1 MEFIDLKAQ
10 QLQLTPNG
18 YTLREDIEKRI
29 KSVLDHGRYILGPEV
44 SQLERELA
52 SYVGVKYCIGVSSGT
67 DALLIALMALD
78 IGPGDEV
85 ITTPFSFFSTV
96 ETILLL
102 GAKPVFVDIDEL
114 TYNIDPNQ
122 IEKAI
127 SKKTKAIVPVSLY
140 GQPADF
146 HEINKI
152 GDAYKIPIIEDGA
165 QSFGS
170 THHKVKSCGLSTI
183 GATSFFPS
191 KPLGC
196 YGDGG
201 ACFTNDE
208 KLAETM
214 REISLHGQNRRYHH
228 RKIGLNGRLD
238 TLQAAILISKLSIF
252 DIEVE
257 ARMKIGERY
266 TEQFKKNGFT
276 KVPFISPTNTSVFG
290 QYTIQVDNRD
300 KVIENMKSKGIPTS
314 VHYPSLLPD
323 QEALK
328 NLNLKNKKLL
338 KNLFSGNS
346 FRTYSIDNAKKI
358 AKKVLSLPMHPLLT
372 IDNQDLVINSL
383 LESIN

>member
-1 MEFIDLKAQ
+1 M
-10 QLQLTPNG
+10 
-18 YTLREDIEKRI
+18 REDIEKRI
-29 KSVLDHGRYILGPEV
+29 KSVLDHGKYILGPEV
-44 SQLERELA
+44 AQLEKELS
-52 SYVGVKYCIGVSSGT
+52 SYVGVNYCIGVSSGT

-146 HEINKI
+146 REINKI

-183 GATSFFPS
+183 GTTSFFPS

-214 REISLHGQNRRYHH
+214 REISLHGQNKRYHH

-238 TLQAAILISKLSIF
+238 TLQAAVLIGKLSIF

-257 ARMKIGERY
+257 ARMKIGDRY

-276 KVPFISPTNTSVFG
+276 KVPFISPK
-290 QYTIQVDNRD
+290 QIQVFMANTPS
-300 KVIENMKSKGIPTS
+300 KSIIEI
-314 VHYPSLLPD
+314 
-323 QEALK
+323 
-328 NLNLKNKKLL
+328 KLL
-338 KNLFSGNS
+338 K
-346 FRTYSIDNAKKI
+346 I
-358 AKKVLSLPMHPLLT
+358 
-372 IDNQDLVINSL
+372 
-383 LESIN
+383 

>member
-140 GQPADF
+140 GQTADF

-152 GDAYKIPIIEDGA
+152 GNAYKIPIIEDGA

>member
-10 QLQLTPNG
+10 QLQSTPEG

-29 KSVLDHGRYILGPEV
+29 RCVLDHGKYILGPEV
-44 SQLERELA
+44 TQLEKKLS
-52 SYVGVKYCIGVSSGT
+52 SYVGVDYCIGVSSGT
-67 DALLIALMALD
+67 DALLIALMALE

-146 HEINKI
+146 LEINKI
-152 GDAYKIPIIEDGA
+152 GEAYKIPIIEDGA

-170 THHKVKSCGLSTI
+170 THHKIKSCGLSTI
-183 GATSFFPS
+183 GTTSFFPS

-201 ACFTNDE
+201 ACFTNDK

-214 REISLHGQNRRYHH
+214 REISLHGQNKRYHH
-228 RKIGLNGRLD
+228 RKIGHLHNH
-238 TLQAAILISKLSIF
+238 QS
-252 DIEVE
+252 E
-257 ARMKIGERY
+257 
-266 TEQFKKNGFT
+266 
-276 KVPFISPTNTSVFG
+276 
-290 QYTIQVDNRD
+290 
-300 KVIENMKSKGIPTS
+300 
-314 VHYPSLLPD
+314 
-323 QEALK
+323 
-328 NLNLKNKKLL
+328 
-338 KNLFSGNS
+338 
-346 FRTYSIDNAKKI
+346 
-358 AKKVLSLPMHPLLT
+358 
-372 IDNQDLVINSL
+372 
-383 LESIN
+383 ESY